1 MFENGLF
8 IARNVF
14 DEKEVEALRE
24 AFFDALDYCTE
35 SKRRRLA
42 LCKTLFIMSVS
53 KPISRSIIK
62 PNLNELICEFFEGK
76 SMC

>member
-35 SKRRRLA
+35 LQKGTAFLA
-42 LCKTLFIMSVS
+42 LCKTLFIMS
-53 KPISRSIIK
+53 
-62 PNLNELICEFFEGK
+62 CF
-76 SMC
+76 